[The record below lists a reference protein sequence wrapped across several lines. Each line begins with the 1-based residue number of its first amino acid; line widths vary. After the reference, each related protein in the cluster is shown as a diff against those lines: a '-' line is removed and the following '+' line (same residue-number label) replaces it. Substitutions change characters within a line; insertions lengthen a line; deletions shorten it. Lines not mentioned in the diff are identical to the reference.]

1 MGLNTQDRGER
12 GGTLKTTEEKIK
24 DIAARL
30 RKIREL
36 KGMTREK
43 FCEPL
48 GVNSDYWGLIERGE
62 QPISLVK
69 LLQACEMYGIPL
81 EDVVL
86 LDYEAEDNTQL
97 IAEISGLLE
106 QCTER
111 QLEAIKKFIA
121 EIMMIL

>member
-1 MGLNTQDRGER
+1 
-12 GGTLKTTEEKIK
+12 
-24 DIAARL
+24 
-30 RKIREL
+30 
-36 KGMTREK
+36 MTREK

-69 LLQACEMYGIPL
+69 LLQACEMYCIPL

-121 EIMMIL
+121 EIVMIL